1 MEYVEYRDSLEID
14 GYNIEDYLW
23 SLYNEYGESDRIDL
37 AYQTKDGTKIIFN
50 HINFTL
56 RDEKEITGVYF
67 SCYILRK

>member
-37 AYQTKDGTKIIFN
+37 AYQTKDGTK
-50 HINFTL
+50 
-56 RDEKEITGVYF
+56 
-67 SCYILRK
+67 